1 MLKFVVSLI
10 SILFIS
16 CLSFAQD
23 KPFQSESEA
32 GAVVVSGNSSSES
45 YAAKTNN
52 TYTVD
57 KDVYKLFGRYL
68 RTTANSVESA
78 RSWEAGIRY
87 ERALSDY
94 FSVFIGHK
102 AESDVYSG
110 YIQRDSEDL
119 GGKYFFEKSDTFTWL
134 TELGYRYSTT
144 YQTTGTKAYD
154 SYGRL
159 YTEFKKNLNDS
170 VQLRYWAEYLPNFT
184 NNEAYLANTE
194 ASLSVMLSEVFSL
207 KLAYLLQYQ
216 NVAPAGGKRVDTTYT
231 TSLVAKF

>member
-1 MLKFVVSLI
+1 MKKLLI
-10 SILFIS
+10 SLAAAMM
-16 CLSFAQD
+16 LSPTAFAQN
-23 KPFQSESEA
+23 KPFHSESEA

-45 YAAKTNN
+45 YSVKSNN

-57 KDVYKLFGRYL
+57 KDVYKAFGRYL
-68 RTTANSVESA
+68 RTTANGTESA
-78 RSWEAGIRY
+78 RSWEAGVRY

-94 FSVFIGHK
+94 FSLFLGHK

-119 GGKYFFEKSDTFTWL
+119 GGKYFITKSDELTWIA
-134 TELGYRYSTT
+134 ELGYRYSST
-144 YQTTGTKAYD
+144 YQTTGTTSYD

-159 YTEFKKNLNDS
+159 YTEIKKTYS
-170 VQLRYWAEYLPNFT
+170 EAIQLRFWAEYLPNLSKS
-184 NNEAYLANTE
+184 EAYLANTE

-207 KLAYLLQYQ
+207 KLAYLMQYQ
-216 NVAPAGGKRVDTTYT
+216 NMAPAGGKRVDTTYT